1 MTFIELAPIRLAPPA
16 YGDPALAHDA
26 TFSSWDRSLSAMR
39 DVVNLGIGA
48 LNQAGAGLPELPGG
62 SLEDYLVLPLSG
74 DYGAIRQN
82 AEACHQVHD
91 ALATWAGNLARLSIG
106 FDPGW
111 DGQAAASFFVRLNAY
126 GLLARGL
133 GEIVGRGSA
142 VFDEIARISEQIG
155 IEVERLIVA
164 FGKALARLVRR
175 LLEKVAGPVGWAA
188 FALELVTHGLDA
200 VTDIVDDVRLV
211 LSIVD
216 TLRDLRETVSD
227 WAAQQHDN
235 LGMFAE
241 LSALLAS

>member
-1 MTFIELAPIRLAPPA
+1 MTFIELAPIRLEPPA
-16 YGDPALAHDA
+16 YGDPGLAHDT
-26 TFSSWDRSLSAMR
+26 TFSSWDRSLSTMR

-62 SLEDYLVLPLSG
+62 SLEELLVLPVSG

-91 ALATWAGNLARLSIG
+91 ALATWAGNLARLSIE
-106 FDPGW
+106 FDPRW

-133 GEIVGRGSA
+133 GEVVGRGSA
-142 VFDEIARISEQIG
+142 IFDEIARCSEQIG

-175 LLEKVAGPVGWAA
+175 LLEKVAGPIGWAA
-188 FALELVTHGLDA
+188 FPLELVTEGLDA

-227 WAAQQHDN
+227 WASEQRER
-235 LGMFAE
+235 LGLFAE
-241 LSALLAS
+241 LPALLAS